1 MARTVPGREPTQ
13 RMNELSQDLI
23 MRRPTVDDV
32 QAIVNPMIACDIA
45 EYGEPDSDIEDL
57 LYDWQSINL
66 EQDA

>member
-1 MARTVPGREPTQ
+1 
-13 RMNELSQDLI
+13 MNELSQDLI